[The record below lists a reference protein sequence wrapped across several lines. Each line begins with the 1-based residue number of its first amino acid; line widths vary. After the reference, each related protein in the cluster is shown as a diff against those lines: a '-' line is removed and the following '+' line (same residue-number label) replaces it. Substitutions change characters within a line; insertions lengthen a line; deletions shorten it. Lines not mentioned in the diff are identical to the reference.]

1 MRPPPPH
8 IMAGTATLT
17 HLKNKLPFILLALA
31 LSFGP
36 AALQAQI
43 APATLRI
50 TPAMLE
56 IGEGQ
61 IETITIVLENAQ
73 GAYGIDVRGRFDP
86 KVVEIVPAEP
96 NAPLRAGGFI
106 KPDFVALNAFNN
118 VSGTFGW
125 AATQVNPTGP
135 VTGTGPILVIQFRGK
150 TRGASAAIEFTSV
163 ELADRRGNVL
173 PVTRQAGTLSVVA
186 PKPVVAGPTPTLAA
200 VATSVLT
207 PGPGNVP
214 APTVTQAAT
223 RAATA
228 VAVNTAAPTAVAPP
242 APAATRD
249 WTIEIIGGVALIG
262 LIAGFVVSRRRA
274 GK

>member
-1 MRPPPPH
+1 MNLKTKLSLLLP
-8 IMAGTATLT
+8 ALTLG
-17 HLKNKLPFILLALA
+17 LALA
-31 LSFGP
+31 FGP
-36 AALQAQI
+36 AAVQAQI
-43 APATLRI
+43 APATLRV
-50 TPAMLE
+50 TPATIE

-61 IETITIVLENAQ
+61 IETITLVLENAQ

-86 KVVEIVPAEP
+86 KVVEIVAAEP

-125 AATQVNPTGP
+125 AATQVNPTSP
-135 VTGTGPILVIQFRGK
+135 VTGTGPILSIQFRGK

-163 ELADRRGNVL
+163 ELADRRGNAL
-173 PVTRQAGTLSVVA
+173 PVTRQAGALSVVA
-186 PKPVVAGPTPTLAA
+186 PKPVVAGSTPTLAA

-214 APTVTQAAT
+214 APTVAQAAT

-228 VAVNTAAPTAVAPP
+228 VAANTVAP
-242 APAATRD
+242 APAAAAPAEPPD
-249 WTIEIIGGVALIG
+249 WTLAIIGGAALLG
-262 LIAGFVVSRRRA
+262 LIAGFVFSRRRA